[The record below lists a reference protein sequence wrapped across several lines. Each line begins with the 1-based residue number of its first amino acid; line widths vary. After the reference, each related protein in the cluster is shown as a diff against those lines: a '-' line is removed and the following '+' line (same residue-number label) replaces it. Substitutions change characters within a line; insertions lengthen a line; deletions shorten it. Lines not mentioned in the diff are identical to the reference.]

1 MGKVRERFQSHGRPL
16 SRNRPRPALLL
27 ISDIDI
33 RMIELKLEGLGHIR
47 YEVADIVEIKRLDDG
62 CEVLDIRG
70 QCHYVRNSLEDIS
83 KKVAA
88 ELKAKDA

>member
-1 MGKVRERFQSHGRPL
+1 
-16 SRNRPRPALLL
+16 
-27 ISDIDI
+27 
-33 RMIELKLEGLGHIR
+33 MIELKLEGLGHIR
-47 YEVADIVEIKRLDDG
+47 YEVADIVKIKRLDDG

-70 QCHYVRNSLEDIS
+70 RCHYVCNSLEDIA